1 MTVDEL
7 NKIIRSGAI
16 PGALFFFGE
25 ERFMLEN
32 RLAAIKKKLLP
43 SGLEEFNLA
52 QFEGKATAAEII
64 AAAEVLPQIGDRR
77 LVIVKNS
84 GLFAN
89 LTTSEFKAIKAY
101 VPELPEY
108 ACLVFVESEFD
119 PKKAR
124 SLKFIE
130 DAGGGVVNFEYQ
142 PVNKLE
148 VWVEKR
154 LAKADKDII
163 ARDLSYFVR
172 IAGPSMAGLDKE
184 CRKLILYLGDERRR
198 VTREDIDAVVP
209 KSDEVRL
216 YDIFG
221 KLLAGGKSV
230 GLARE
235 QLARLKAENASPTMV
250 LSVLLDQVYELLLCK
265 LLQQDGMTTAE
276 MLGYFDRKV
285 PLFAVNKAL
294 SNGRRFSERALKSLV
309 RKGLGYFTEIKTGRI
324 DGWDAVELYA
334 SEITLIK

>member
-7 NKIIRSGAI
+7 NKIIRSGMI

-32 RLAAIKKKLLP
+32 RLAALRKKLLP
-43 SGLEEFNLA
+43 GGLSEFNLSLI
-52 QFEGKATAAEII
+52 EGKTTAAEII

-84 GLFAN
+84 GMFAN
-89 LTTSEFKAIKAY
+89 LTTSEFKAVKAY
-101 VPELPEY
+101 IPEFPEY
-108 ACLVFVESEFD
+108 ACLVFVEPEFD

-130 DAGGGVVNFEYQ
+130 DAGGAVVNFEYQ

-148 VWVEKR
+148 VWVEKQ
-154 LAKADKDII
+154 LAKAEKDII

-184 CRKLILYLGDERRR
+184 CRKLILYLGDGRRR

-209 KSDEVRL
+209 RSTEVRL

-235 QLARLKAENASPTMV
+235 QLARLKTENASPTMV
-250 LSVLLDQVYELLLCK
+250 LSVMLDQVYELLLCK
-265 LLQQDGMTTAE
+265 LLKQDGMTAAE
-276 MLGYFDRKV
+276 MVGYFDRKP
-285 PLFAVNKAL
+285 PLFAVNKAIE
-294 SNGRRFSERALKSLV
+294 NGRRFSESALKNLV
-309 RKGLGYFTEIKTGRI
+309 RKGLGYLTDIKTGKI
-324 DGWDAVELYA
+324 DGWDAAELYA
-334 SEITLIK
+334 AEITLKK